1 MNKKWSTLLS
11 SPRCRLCNVILAK
24 APGIKGNLMN
34 SSPKLR
40 RLLHSDGG
48 GGMPWPRPLDETVSK
63 ILDDQEIFSNDQQN
77 IFDTWC
83 ADIEALRKAFTLHP
97 FPKGKIPILSARPQ
111 PLSLF
116 SLAHTELRNNPERG
130 CGGMRRGLFS
140 KSGPRAGQ
148 VRIYTRARWRRN
160 CCCCNH
166 CY

>member
-1 MNKKWSTLLS
+1 MYFKDQMNKKWSTLLS

-97 FPKGKIPILSARPQ
+97 FPKGKIPILSSPPPAPPPFHSRAYGVEEQ
-111 PLSLF
+111 
-116 SLAHTELRNNPERG
+116 
-130 CGGMRRGLFS
+130 
-140 KSGPRAGQ
+140 PRAGLWWGEKGAFLE
-148 VRIYTRARWRRN
+148 I
-160 CCCCNH
+160 
-166 CY
+166 